1 MNSLLWKE
9 WHENKRYLAVFMA
22 WMLLAVCFTLGYEM
36 VCRLRAV
43 VGAFSGYALMYT
55 LCATIFLGMRV
66 AQGERTAGTLTFS
79 AALPVSLR
87 RMGTYRIVGAVVTLT
102 VPILVAAILLSVAL
116 ANGLVEQALPRDMAN
131 RVSLTDRD
139 TAPLLTALEQLWCVA
154 AIAALAGVESLLVLS
169 FFGCR
174 LRNQAQVGLL
184 GAVLAF
190 ATFIAGVMLWFGAER
205 NPNAQLIYGAFLPQ
219 SLAIQWGYGTDAGS
233 YTDQEIAGHAWLA
246 LGLAVPLL
254 ILLGR
259 LFVTR
264 YGSLRNA
271 PLAARPRRFRLTMP
285 TISSRIPFRW
295 PGRLGALLWLELR
308 QSVPLAIFGLMLA
321 VLMSVASVGMDG
333 RQGQAYGDSLLA
345 QMPHS
350 TTVVAILWA
359 AVVGASLYSAE
370 LGDGLGAFWR
380 SRPIPTGM
388 WFSCKFLV
396 GLVAVLAVLD
406 GTTILVSWSTS
417 QDTVTEMGWA
427 YVGSIPIVHA
437 VVYALAVLGTCWLR
451 KPVLGG
457 FLAAFGFGTLSVA
470 MQSFPAIGFL
480 EPIHIH
486 NQLMYAERAGQ
497 LDFSQH
503 GYPLVY
509 GTLAVSVVLIA
520 LLAYRAARPL
530 TMASRWLVPSEA

>member
-66 AQGERTAGTLTFS
+66 AQGERTEGTLTFS

-87 RMGTYRIVGAVVTLT
+87 RMATYRIVGAVITLT
-102 VPILVAAILLSVAL
+102 VPILVAAILLSIAL
-116 ANGLVEQALPRDMAN
+116 ATGAVEQALPRDMAN
-131 RVSLTDRD
+131 YVGLQERD
-139 TAPLLTALEQLWCVA
+139 TAPLLTALEQLWCVS
-154 AIAALAGVESLLVLS
+154 AIAALAGVESLLLLS
-169 FFGCR
+169 LLGCR
-174 LRNQAQVGLL
+174 LRSQAQVGFL
-184 GAVLAF
+184 GVVLAF
-190 ATFIAGVMLWFGAER
+190 AMFLAGGMLWFGAER
-205 NPNAQLIYGAFLPQ
+205 NPYAQLAYGVFLPQ
-219 SLAIQWGYGTDAGS
+219 SLIIQWGYGAETGS
-233 YTDQEIAGHAWLA
+233 YTDQEIARHAWIS
-246 LGLAVPLL
+246 LGLALPLL
-254 ILLGR
+254 LFLGR
-259 LFVTR
+259 LFVAQ

-271 PLAARPRRFRLTMP
+271 RSTARPRRLRLAMP

-295 PGRLGALLWLELR
+295 PVRLGALLWFELR

-321 VLMSVASVGMDG
+321 VLMSAASVGMDVQ
-333 RQGQAYGDSLLA
+333 QGQAYGDSLLA

-350 TTVVAILWA
+350 TTIVAILWA
-359 AVVGASLYSAE
+359 AVVGASLYSVE

-380 SRPIPTGM
+380 SRPIPIGM

-406 GTTILVSWSTS
+406 GTTILVSWNTS
-417 QDTVTEMGWA
+417 PDMVTEMGWA

-486 NQLMYAERAGQ
+486 SRLMDAERAGQ

-509 GTLAVSVVLIA
+509 GTLAVSVVLSA
-520 LLAYRAARPL
+520 LLAFRAARPL
-530 TMASRWLVPSEA
+530 VPSSRWFVPSDA